1 MAPSLKDLRICPL
14 GLLLGERS
22 ELRERSPPVVG
33 APPWASVL
41 TIRTARAASPP
52 CRAPWR
58 WLPSTRTRRVA
69 QPPPRARS
77 PAAHPPARHAVAE
90 NAGYTCHLPHSAFEE
105 LLLEHGCGK
114 LQPVPNSATGA

>member
-22 ELRERSPPVVG
+22 ELRERGVRPSGPWAPPVVHTH
-33 APPWASVL
+33 AARPTPSPP
-41 TIRTARAASPP
+41 ARARLPP
-52 CRAPWR
+52 
-58 WLPSTRTRRVA
+58 TRL
-69 QPPPRARS
+69 
-77 PAAHPPARHAVAE
+77 RHAVAE

-114 LQPVPNSATGA
+114 LQPVPNSATGAW